1 MKNGNIYTERQESS
15 LEALSYI
22 VFLSVLLIT
31 DSPKLPSS
39 SRVKSVVQESVRS
52 MKVTGMTSIVTNQK
66 SVLKRSHHF
75 FVSGG
80 GC

>member
-1 MKNGNIYTERQESS
+1 MGTRLQ
-15 LEALSYI
+15 L
-22 VFLSVLLIT
+22 VFLLSVLLIT

-39 SRVKSVVQESVRS
+39 SRVRSVVQERVRS
-52 MKVTGMTSIVTNQK
+52 MKVTGMTSIVKNQK
-66 SVLKRSHHF
+66 SVLKRSSHF